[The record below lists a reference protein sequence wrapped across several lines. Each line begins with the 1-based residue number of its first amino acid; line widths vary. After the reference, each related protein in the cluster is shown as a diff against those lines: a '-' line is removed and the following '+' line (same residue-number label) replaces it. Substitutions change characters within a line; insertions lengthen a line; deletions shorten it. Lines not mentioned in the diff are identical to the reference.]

1 MTNKTTARVV
11 PANHFV
17 AESLEEEAA
26 RLPSS
31 EKAKADTLR
40 SAAAMYRALPS
51 SKMVRVWE
59 E

>member
-17 AESLEEEAA
+17 AESLEEVAT
-26 RLPSS
+26 RLPLS
-31 EKAKADTLR
+31 EKAKADMLR
-40 SAAAMYRALPS
+40 STAAMFRAMPS

-59 E
+59 Q